1 MAFDSV
7 QDYTLSSVLPI
18 SQPGFASNVRRVQD
32 EDDGD
37 DALDSVP
44 TPAQGLKRPEPVSEG
59 GVEDNTSDEDEEVPS
74 IGRPASTPQ
83 PPMPKPTSPVPG
95 RSADGGTQKHTTA
108 SIRPKPT
115 PQTKHSETPIHD
127 NIFFRVARIL
137 LAVAVVMAVL
147 YLVYWV
153 ATNVYGVDVLGWT
166 HVFSRE
172 GEGESGMSASIPS
185 AEQAFTADVP
195 SLMVQE
201 STSTTAPE
209 VRTPT
214 TGNTADVDSSR
225 HRLPS
230 SKALV
235 RCLDRLALPLRRV
248 LLRRPHQ
255 LLRVHH
261 SHGRKP
267 IPQGKY
273 PATHSRP
280 MCHHITTHNHK
291 HKHHT
296 HSKCQQPTRHPHVP
310 ITWPSARAVTH
321 RSTTRAFR
329 WTTAVRTNCWTCSL
343 GWSDAQSRRGHPSTH
358 TLFGVAGHFP

>member
-18 SQPGFASNVRRVQD
+18 SQPGFASNLRRVQD

-83 PPMPKPTSPVPG
+83 PPIPKPTSPVPG

-166 HVFSRE
+166 RVFSRE

-214 TGNTADVDSSR
+214 TGNTADVDSS
-225 HRLPS
+225 PS
-230 SKALV
+230 SALFKSIG
-235 RCLDRLALPLRRV
+235 ALFGSSGTAAAASAATSAASAASGAPLSWSETYPTGHV
-248 LLRRPHQ
+248 PSHTLPPH
-255 LLRVHH
+255 VSPYHH
-261 SHGRKP
+261 SQPQPQAPHAFKVPAAHTTPPRADHVAIRQGSDP
-267 IPQGKY
+267 PVYDQSIPLDNRR
-273 PATHSRP
+273 ADELLD
-280 MCHHITTHNHK
+280 ML
-291 HKHHT
+291 
-296 HSKCQQPTRHPHVP
+296 
-310 ITWPSARAVTH
+310 ARME
-321 RSTTRAFR
+321 
-329 WTTAVRTNCWTCSL
+329 
-343 GWSDAQSRRGHPSTH
+343 
-358 TLFGVAGHFP
+358 